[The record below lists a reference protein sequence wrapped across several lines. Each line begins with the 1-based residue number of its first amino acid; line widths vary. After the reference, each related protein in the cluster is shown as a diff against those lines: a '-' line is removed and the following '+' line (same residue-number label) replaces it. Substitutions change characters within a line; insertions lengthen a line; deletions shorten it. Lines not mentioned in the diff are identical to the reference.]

1 MGSVKDGVTIGTAS
15 FNTLVSEMHFSL
27 FVSHDPHKFRNI
39 DWSQRHVGQES
50 TTEHAKQ
57 CYSFIWKKAFLDH
70 RPWAIPQLPETSS
83 T

>member
-15 FNTLVSEMHFSL
+15 FSTLVSEMHFSL
-27 FVSHDPHKFRNI
+27 FVSHDPREFRNI

-57 CYSFIWKKAFLDH
+57 CCSFI
-70 RPWAIPQLPETSS
+70 
-83 T
+83 